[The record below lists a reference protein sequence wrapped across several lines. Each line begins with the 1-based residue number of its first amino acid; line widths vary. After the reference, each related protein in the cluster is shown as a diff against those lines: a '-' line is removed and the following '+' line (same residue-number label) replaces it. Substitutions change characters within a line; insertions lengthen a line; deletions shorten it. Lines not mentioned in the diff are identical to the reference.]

1 MLQGNPLSCSTIV
14 RQSVVDTFTKYET
27 ARSVRFHS
35 PCIAICNRLV
45 QATIIA
51 YVVIVVFI
59 MDKGYQRSEEG
70 ESSVVVRVV
79 GLQQSLRENFS
90 HLADRDPSRR
100 GLMNK
105 ALGLTWDSVDTRVP
119 ALEHNALF
127 ITTKV
132 TATPKQTQGI
142 CAEDKFSGADCMRDS
157 DCEVGR
163 SIHLGHGLLTGHCNR
178 TTNTCS
184 VHAWCPLENKA
195 STTML
200 TGGERLTL
208 LVKNYIVFP
217 KFRVRRRNI
226 GDLDDSY
233 VTNCF
238 YNNATDPQCPAF
250 NLGYIIRLAGEDYDE
265 MARHGAILSF
275 GIKWDCD
282 LDYHIHHCTPK
293 YSFRRLD
300 EREGVIVPG
309 WNHRRSGYWE
319 EEGVFTRY
327 LYKHT
332 GIRIVFNV
340 DAVARK
346 FSYVQTTINLGSG
359 LGLLGVT
366 TILCDF
372 MLYHCA
378 DPQKRFFRSHA
389 TMVDVD
395 KDADGQSS

>member
-1 MLQGNPLSCSTIV
+1 MLEGNTLNCGTIV

-59 MDKGYQRSEEG
+59 MDRGYQRSEEG
-70 ESSVVVRVV
+70 ESSVVARVV
-79 GLQQSLRENFS
+79 GLQQSQRENFT
-90 HLADRDPSRR
+90 HLADRDPTQRK
-100 GLMNK
+100 LKNK
-105 ALGLTWDSVDTRVP
+105 ALGLTWDAVDTMVP
-119 ALEHNALF
+119 ALENNALF

-132 TATPKQTQGI
+132 TATPKQTHGI
-142 CAEDKFSGADCMRDS
+142 CAEDKFTGADCTGDS
-157 DCEVGR
+157 DCEIGR
-163 SIHLGHGLLTGHCNR
+163 SIHLGHGLLNGHCNL
-178 TTNTCS
+178 TTHTCN
-184 VHAWCPLENKA
+184 VHAWCPLENETS
-195 STTML
+195 STTTL
-200 TGGERLTL
+200 TGSEHLTL

-217 KFRVRRRNI
+217 KFRVRRRNF

-233 VTNCF
+233 VSNCVF
-238 YNNATDPQCPAF
+238 NNATDPQCPAF

-282 LDYHIHHCTPK
+282 LDFHIHHCTPK
-293 YSFRRLD
+293 YFFRRLD
-300 EREGVIVPG
+300 PREGVIVPG
-309 WNHRRSGYWE
+309 WNYRRSGYWK

-340 DAVARK
+340 YAVARK

-378 DPQKRFFRSHA
+378 SPQKRLFRANA

-395 KDADGQSS
+395 KDTDDRS